1 MTEIGALPPRLARRV
16 AAARRAVVL
25 TGAGV
30 SEESGLGTF
39 RGPGG
44 LWEEFRP
51 EELATPQ
58 AFARHPR
65 RVWDWYA
72 ARHRT
77 MAAAAP
83 NAAHRALARW
93 PALFPSFLLVTQNID
108 QLHQRAGSPEVIE
121 LHGTLMAARCASC
134 GARRPMAELIAPA
147 GPSEPTGGESPPRCG
162 CGGLWR
168 PDVVWFGEELPMEAI
183 ARAQRAAASCD
194 LFVSAGTSATVF
206 PAAGLIAL
214 AHQAGAVIVEVN
226 PEATAFSALA
236 DLRLPGAA
244 GTHLPALT
252 AAIEACRSPG

>member
-1 MTEIGALPPRLARRV
+1 MTEIPALPPRLARRV

-51 EELATPQ
+51 EDLATPE
-58 AFARHPR
+58 AFARQPR

-77 MAAAAP
+77 MAAASP

-108 QLHQRAGSPEVIE
+108 QLHQRAGSPEVVE

-134 GARRPMAELIAPA
+134 GARRPMGELIEPA
-147 GPSEPTGGESPPRCG
+147 GPAVADRPPRCS

-168 PDVVWFGEELPMEAI
+168 PDVVWFGEELPKEAI
-183 ARAQRAAASCD
+183 DRAQRAAATCD

-214 AHQAGAVIVEVN
+214 ARQAGALIIEVN

-244 GTHLPALT
+244 GHHLPALT

>member
-1 MTEIGALPPRLARRV
+1 MTEIVALAPRLARRV

-51 EELATPQ
+51 EELATPE
-58 AFARHPR
+58 AFARRPR

-108 QLHQRAGSPEVIE
+108 QLHQRAGSPEVVE
-121 LHGTLMAARCASC
+121 LHGTLMAALCGSC
-134 GARRPMAELIAPA
+134 GARRPMAELILA
-147 GPSEPTGGESPPRCG
+147 GGPTEDERPPRCS
-162 CGGLWR
+162 CGSLWR
-168 PDVVWFGEELPMEAI
+168 PDVVWFGEELPREAI
-183 ARAQRAAASCD
+183 DRAQRAAASCD

-214 AHQAGAVIVEVN
+214 ARQAGAVIIEVN
-226 PEATAFSALA
+226 PETTAFSDLA

>member
-1 MTEIGALPPRLARRV
+1 MTEIVALAPRLARRV

-51 EELATPQ
+51 EELATPE

-65 RVWDWYA
+65 QVWDWYA

-108 QLHQRAGSPEVIE
+108 QLHQRAGSPEVVE
-121 LHGTLMAARCASC
+121 LHGTLMAARCAAC

-147 GPSEPTGGESPPRCG
+147 GLAAPAGLSGSTGDERPPRCS
-162 CGGLWR
+162 CGGRWR
-168 PDVVWFGEELPMEAI
+168 PDVVWFGEELPVEAI

-194 LFVSAGTSATVF
+194 FFVSAGTSATVF
-206 PAAGLIAL
+206 
-214 AHQAGAVIVEVN
+214 
-226 PEATAFSALA
+226 
-236 DLRLPGAA
+236 
-244 GTHLPALT
+244 
-252 AAIEACRSPG
+252 

>member
-1 MTEIGALPPRLARRV
+1 MTEIVALAPRLARRV

-51 EELATPQ
+51 EELATPE
-58 AFARHPR
+58 AFARRPR
-65 RVWDWYA
+65 RVRDWYA

-108 QLHQRAGSPEVIE
+108 QLHQRAGSPEVVE
-121 LHGTLMAARCASC
+121 LHGTLMAARCGSC
-134 GARRPMAELIAPA
+134 GARRPMAELILA
-147 GPSEPTGGESPPRCG
+147 GGTIEDERPPRCS

-168 PDVVWFGEELPMEAI
+168 PDVVWFGEELPGEAI
-183 ARAQRAAASCD
+183 DRAQRAAASCD

-214 AHQAGAVIVEVN
+214 ARQAGAVIIEVN
-226 PEATAFSALA
+226 PEATAFSDLA